1 LRENDQPTEIAPGKG
16 WGAKKNQKKKKKRIQ
31 AYCRASDDS
40 RSGVEVER
48 RELKAGPCELGYV
61 ARGVLEHLPAS
72 ACSLQGEA
80 RRGGGTRQFLPVFL
94 LLFAGAPTGHDSVDD
109 TRQAGRVPGG
119 RRFDCEFAIHPPS
132 PSGRVHALTP
142 VFLRP
147 ARVGGRSFGIGNAI
161 RAGSPAPLDSGLGR
175 HVRRMDLV
183 GRSGPGLLVADE
195 SGSLFTH
202 SRWPLRL
209 TAIRC
214 GSRYCT
220 GWYRFFG

>member
-1 LRENDQPTEIAPGKG
+1 MALSPSSARTKEKLRENDQPTEIAPGKG
-16 WGAKKNQKKKKKRIQ
+16 WGAKKKNTEEKKRIQ

-48 RELKAGPCELGYV
+48 RELRAGPCELGYV
-61 ARGVLEHLPAS
+61 ARGVLEHSPAS

-94 LLFAGAPTGHDSVDD
+94 LLFAGAPTGHDSVD

-132 PSGRVHALTP
+132 GRVHALTP

-147 ARVGGRSFGIGNAI
+147 GARGRSLVWNWK
-161 RAGSPAPLDSGLGR
+161 RHPRWVAGAAGLRTRPACEEDGSGWP
-175 HVRRMDLV
+175 VRPGPV
-183 GRSGPGLLVADE
+183 G
-195 SGSLFTH
+195 
-202 SRWPLRL
+202 
-209 TAIRC
+209 C
-214 GSRYCT
+214 
-220 GWYRFFG
+220 